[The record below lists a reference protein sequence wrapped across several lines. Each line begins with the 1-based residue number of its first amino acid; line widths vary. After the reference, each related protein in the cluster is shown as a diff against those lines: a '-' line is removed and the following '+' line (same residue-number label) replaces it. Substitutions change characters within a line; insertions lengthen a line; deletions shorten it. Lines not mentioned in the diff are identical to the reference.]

1 MCVIVDS
8 LMDPTDKTHHRDH
21 IGWRPATST
30 HNTKFTRNHR
40 QTTRSNPSQACRVAP
55 GECPG
60 RQGYSGQMSQVLLLD
75 RLAAPTRQAL
85 LESGTTSAIPEGG
98 FVVHDGE
105 DARAVFFV
113 LDGLLKVVKNSYDG
127 RVSFMGLRRG
137 GTVVGELALL
147 TGATRSSSIQAVQ
160 PSHVIRVSGE
170 QFDRLLTDH
179 PDLSRALL
187 TEIAKRLREATMQIH
202 NLMNADARTRIA
214 ARLVQLADDTI
225 DEAEDSLTLALPV
238 SQEELGDWAGLSRAG
253 AVKALRGLRDDQL
266 IETSR
271 MSISIRKLRE
281 LRLIATV

>member
-1 MCVIVDS
+1 
-8 LMDPTDKTHHRDH
+8 
-21 IGWRPATST
+21 
-30 HNTKFTRNHR
+30 
-40 QTTRSNPSQACRVAP
+40 
-55 GECPG
+55 
-60 RQGYSGQMSQVLLLD
+60 MSQVPLLD
-75 RLAAPTRQAL
+75 RVAAPTRQAM
-85 LESGTTSAIPEGG
+85 LESGTTSEILEGG
-98 FVVHDGE
+98 FVVRDGD
-105 DARAVFFV
+105 DAQAAFLV

-127 RVSFMGLRRG
+127 RVSFMGLQRRG
-137 GTVVGELALL
+137 TIVGEVALL
-147 TGATRSSSIQAVQ
+147 TGGTRSSSIQAVQ
-160 PSHVIRVSGE
+160 PSHVMRVSAK

-187 TEIAKRLREATMQIH
+187 TEISERLRQATLQIH
-202 NLMNADARTRIA
+202 GLMNADARTRIA

-225 DEAEDSLTLALPV
+225 GEMEDTLTIALPV